1 MPAHRLAMHGTRAFT
16 PTLPRWALDES
27 LRGAL
32 AALAFWIAIA
42 LPALYL
48 PLLIA
53 GIESTDGLLAFLGLL
68 GLHVVAL
75 VGGRRYRSTTR

>member
-1 MPAHRLAMHGTRAFT
+1 MHGTRAST
-16 PTLPRWALDES
+16 PALPRSVLDES
-27 LRGAL
+27 LRSAL

-48 PLLIA
+48 PLLFA

-68 GLHVVAL
+68 GLHVVTL
-75 VGGRRYRSTTR
+75 VGGRRYRSTVR